1 MASRAENNILS
12 LAVKYNLEEGKTND
26 YYKLHSN
33 WCLTKFGAEK
43 IMHAEGITYDLMKT
57 DVLPQAYA
65 VWMEFKDKE
74 GKTIQKSASCY
85 SGGTSMNP
93 QKTHSVEM
101 AEKRCIV
108 RGIIAM
114 LGLEAQGVSGDEE
127 FDADF
132 KKNGNVQSVP
142 QPAPQPAPQPV
153 AQPTQNPTV
162 QELTAQFN
170 SAPQPATNPDKTI
183 DYTQDPRLARAR
195 TAEGWK
201 ENYLTLP
208 QEWTQQIDRLQQ
220 VADIQPRDRWERLI
234 VDHLRKF
241 LKRDGEYKQPTT
253 DYFNGSYGGYK
264 DFSDLVFNIND
275 YQGANKSL
283 GFAALQAKD
292 ELKII
297 VDAVASTGQFVLE
310 VPDAS
315 KTNLVQHV
323 ITKRDNNAPI
333 GEATQQIIEEN
344 KDQIA
349 QASPETRFDGVPPKH
364 VDADGNMHDLPF

>member
-1 MASRAENNILS
+1 MASRAENNILG

-26 YYKLHSN
+26 YYKLHNN

-65 VWMEFKDKE
+65 VWMEFKDKD

-114 LGLEAQGVSGDEE
+114 LGLQAQGVYGDEE
-127 FDADF
+127 FDTDF
-132 KKNGNVQSVP
+132 KQNGNA

-162 QELTAQFN
+162 QELNAIARGE

-183 DYTQDPRLARAR
+183 DYSQDPRLARAR
-195 TAEGWK
+195 QAEGWR
-201 ENYLTLP
+201 EEYLTLP

-234 VDHLRKF
+234 VDHIRKF
-241 LKRDGEYKQPTT
+241 QKKNGEYMQPTT

-264 DFSDLVFNIND
+264 DFSDLVFKIND
-275 YQGANKSL
+275 YQGANKAM
-283 GFAALQAKD
+283 GWVALQTKD
-292 ELKII
+292 QLKVII
-297 VDAVASTGQFVLE
+297 DAVISTGQFVLE

-315 KTNLVQHV
+315 KTNIVQHV
-323 ITKRDNNAPI
+323 INKRDSNAPI
-333 GEATQQIIEEN
+333 GEATQQIIEES
-344 KDQIA
+344 KDEIA

-364 VDADGNMHDLPF
+364 VDANGNMHDLPF

>member
-26 YYKLHSN
+26 YYKLHNN

-43 IMHAEGITYDLMKT
+43 IMHAEGITYTTIRETAREGIWAITAKFT
-57 DVLPQAYA
+57 N
-65 VWMEFKDKE
+65 KD
-74 GKTIQKSASCY
+74 GRV
-85 SGGTSMNP
+85 
-93 QKTHSVEM
+93 VEM
-101 AEKRCIV
+101 NGSCRFDGTKNTPERSHAPEMAFKRCLV
-108 RGIIAM
+108 RGTIAI
-114 LGLEAQGVSGDEE
+114 LGEAAQGVYGDEE
-127 FDADF
+127 FDTDF
-132 KKNGNVQSVP
+132 KKNGNA

-162 QELTAQFN
+162 QELNAIARGQ

-183 DYTQDPRLARAR
+183 DYSQDPRLARAR
-195 TAEGWK
+195 QAEGWR
-201 ENYLTLP
+201 EEYLTLP

-234 VDHLRKF
+234 VDHIRKF
-241 LKRDGEYKQPTT
+241 QKKNGEYMQPTT

-264 DFSDLVFNIND
+264 DFSDLVFKIND
-275 YQGANKSL
+275 YQGANKAM
-283 GFAALQAKD
+283 GWVALQTKD
-292 ELKII
+292 QLKII
-297 VDAVASTGQFVLE
+297 IDAVASTGQFILE

-315 KTNLVQHV
+315 KTNIVQHV
-323 ITKRDNNAPI
+323 INKRDSNAPI

-344 KDQIA
+344 KDEIA

-364 VDADGNMHDLPF
+364 VDANGNMHDLPF

>member
-1 MASRAENNILS
+1 MASRAENNILG

-26 YYKLHSN
+26 YYKLHNN

-65 VWMEFKDKE
+65 VWMEFTNKD

-114 LGLEAQGVSGDEE
+114 LGSQAQGVYGDEE

-132 KKNGNVQSVP
+132 KQNGNA
-142 QPAPQPAPQPV
+142 QPAPQPTPQPV

-162 QELTAQFN
+162 EELNAIARGE

-183 DYTQDPRLARAR
+183 DHSQDPRLARAR
-195 TAEGWK
+195 QAEGWR
-201 ENYLTLP
+201 EEYLTLP

-234 VDHLRKF
+234 VDHIRKF
-241 LKRDGEYKQPTT
+241 QKKNGEYMQPTT
-253 DYFNGSYGGYK
+253 DYFNNSYGGYK
-264 DFSDLVFNIND
+264 DFSDLVFKIND
-275 YQGANKSL
+275 YQGANKAM
-283 GFAALQAKD
+283 GWVALQTKD
-292 ELKII
+292 QLKVII
-297 VDAVASTGQFVLE
+297 DAVISTGQFVLE

-323 ITKRDNNAPI
+323 ITKRDSNAPI

-344 KDQIA
+344 KDEIA
-349 QASPETRFDGVPPKH
+349 QASPETRFDDVPPKH
-364 VDADGNMHDLPF
+364 VDANGNMHDLPF

>member
-1 MASRAENNILS
+1 MASVAENNIFG
-12 LAVKYNLEEGKTND
+12 LAQKYNLEQGKFAD
-26 YYKLHSN
+26 FYQLHNN
-33 WCLTKFGAEK
+33 WCLTKHGATK
-43 IMHAEGITYDLMKT
+43 IRHAEGISYDVMQSDKT
-57 DVLPQAYA
+57 NVSY
-65 VWMEFKDKE
+65 VIFMEFTNKD
-74 GKTIQKSASCY
+74 GKTVQEIGSCRFD
-85 SGGTSMNP
+85 GTKNTPERSHAP
-93 QKTHSVEM
+93 EM
-101 AEKRCIV
+101 AFKRCLV
-108 RGIIAM
+108 RGTLAM
-114 LGLEAQGVSGDEE
+114 LGEAAQGVYGDEE
-127 FDADF
+127 FDTDF
-132 KKNGNVQSVP
+132 KKNGNVQS
-142 QPAPQPAPQPV
+142 APQPAPQPV

-234 VDHLRKF
+234 VDHLRNF